1 MKEWF
6 SLHPESEL
14 AWPPCGAV
22 PATSAASAPAPGW
35 AGSAVH
41 AQVGALE

>member
-22 PATSAASAPAPGW
+22 PATSAASAPAP
-35 AGSAVH
+35 AGLAAPSTPR
-41 AQVGALE
+41 